1 MENSNDKKI
10 KTNNKAIKI
19 LVTIVIILGLILGAD
34 ILLKQAN
41 INGLEGYMYSLASD
55 ILSGTATSG
64 NATSSNATSSNAT
77 RPNATSSNATR
88 PNATSSN
95 ATSSN
100 ATCSN
105 ATSPNATASN
115 VTITMTPEEI
125 EQEVEK
131 ELYEDY
137 QEEYYEEYEDYEE
150 FYEEN
155 YEEYYNN
162 KIEQLEKEAEEKEIV
177 TFLEDNK
184 IYIIIIGIALLTA
197 IITGIILIVDKRTK
211 KV

>member
-1 MENSNDKKI
+1 MENSNEKKI
-10 KTNNKAIKI
+10 KTNNKVIKI
-19 LVTIVIILGLILGAD
+19 LITIVIIMGLILCTD
-34 ILLKQAN
+34 ILIKKAN
-41 INGLEGYMYSLASD
+41 IPGLEGYMYSLASD
-55 ILSGTATSG
+55 IINGTATSG

-77 RPNATSSNATR
+77 SSNAAI
-88 PNATSSN
+88 PS

-125 EQEVEK
+125 KQEVEE

-137 QEEYYEEYEDYEE
+137 QEEYYEEYENYEE
-150 FYEEN
+150 FYEEK

-162 KIEQLEKEAEEKEIV
+162 KIEQIEKEAEEKEIV

-211 KV
+211 KDIEK